1 VVLRGRPAP
10 MRGTERVQGKLVEF
24 FVHTEASFLAFVE
37 RDRLLRRSP
46 LLHMCAHRLIIRN
59 HDGQLARLQTLAR
72 DRWTAGPARLT
83 DDELEDRRYRLTA
96 LLDDLADE
104 ADPADRAALAVAV
117 FSEARSTAATSATR
131 DTYSVCR
138 TGVITTHSN
147 PGHEGPRPAT
157 ALTGLGGAN
166 VQRGI
171 APGGSERR

>member
-37 RDRLLRRSP
+37 RERLLRRSP

-131 DTYSVCR
+131 DTYSGLSNRCHY
-138 TGVITTHSN
+138 HSLE
-147 PGHEGPRPAT
+147 PGPRGSPSCD
-157 ALTGLGGAN
+157 GIDWLGWSKCA
-166 VQRGI
+166 
-171 APGGSERR
+171 AWHCARRV